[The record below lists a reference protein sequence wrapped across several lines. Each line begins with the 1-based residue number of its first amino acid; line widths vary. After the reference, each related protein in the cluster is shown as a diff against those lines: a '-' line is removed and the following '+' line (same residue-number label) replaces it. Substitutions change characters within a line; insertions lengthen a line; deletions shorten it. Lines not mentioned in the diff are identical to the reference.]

1 LIRIEVWQIG
11 DSKPAPRFEVV
22 GIKNDWAATLKKS
35 AITEETSTTKLGQ
48 LEFWQHLHEYIRN
61 KDKFIR
67 LQTPKPRRYFQFAI
81 GDSVAQIVL
90 VLAPRKSQ
98 FTCELY
104 INSDK
109 QLLEFLKEKE
119 EGEPQD
125 KEKPKEK
132 KKRVKK
138 APVLIEQ
145 QPLLDESSIPP
156 PEDKPKDKKKRVKK
170 VIEHSAQIEES
181 LVGEPEPIKEKKPRK
196 KPVKKTKENDENPEN
211 II

>member
-1 LIRIEVWQIG
+1 LNEHLDDEISCFLIRIEVWQIG

-35 AITEETSTTKLGQ
+35 VISEETSTTKLGQ

-81 GDSVAQIVL
+81 GESGAQIVL

-109 QLLEFLKEKE
+109 QLLEFLREREEVLTAKLGRIEWFDANVASGIAVNLNVENVFDSSKFDEYSEWCYQKVLLFKEVVVPFVKE
-119 EGEPQD
+119 YRQ
-125 KEKPKEK
+125 K
-132 KKRVKK
+132 
-138 APVLIEQ
+138 Q
-145 QPLLDESSIPP
+145 
-156 PEDKPKDKKKRVKK
+156 
-170 VIEHSAQIEES
+170 
-181 LVGEPEPIKEKKPRK
+181 
-196 KPVKKTKENDENPEN
+196 
-211 II
+211 